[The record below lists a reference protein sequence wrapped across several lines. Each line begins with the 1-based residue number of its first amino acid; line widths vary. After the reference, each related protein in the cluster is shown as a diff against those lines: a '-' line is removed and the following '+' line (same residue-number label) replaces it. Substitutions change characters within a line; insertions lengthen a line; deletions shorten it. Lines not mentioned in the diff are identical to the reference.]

1 MDYPKEVKEIAKE
14 SDLGDG
20 GIFFLYNFTVNNFK
34 KEDDWALEL
43 GVCLGRSTRTIL
55 YALDR
60 IKKGLLISV
69 DNVLDHRVIRTINFI
84 KNHPNL
90 KQRWLFIKEDDKNFL
105 NILRAIIFGLKT
117 LKPSRFVFIDT
128 SHEFNHTLIEL
139 FTYSHFTNDIFLH
152 DTELPS
158 VRKAIDLFLKIHN
171 QSFECKEYGFLH
183 GFAHLRRK
191 KPLED
196 IAPLLI

>member
-1 MDYPKEVKEIAKE
+1 MDYPKEIKEIAKE
-14 SDLGDG
+14 SDLGE
-20 GIFFLYNFTVNNFK
+20 GIFFLYNFTINNFK
-34 KEDDWALEL
+34 KENDWALEL
-43 GVCLGRSTRTIL
+43 GVCSGRSTRAIL

-60 IKKGLLISV
+60 IKKGLLISI
-69 DNVLDHRVIRTINFI
+69 DNVLDYKVIRTINFI

-90 KQRWLFIKEDDKNFL
+90 KQRWLFIKEDDKNLL
-105 NILRAIIFGLKT
+105 NVLRAIIFGLKT

-152 DTELPS
+152 DTELLS
-158 VRKAIDLFLKIHN
+158 IRKAVDLFLKIYD
-171 QSFECKEYGFLH
+171 QSFEYKEYGFLH

-191 KPLED
+191 KPLEN
-196 IAPLLI
+196 IGPLLI